1 LKGSFKCLFLLCRPR
16 SPLWGTRGEASKL
29 GILPFVMATTWKDIT
44 KRKLTHG
51 DWSLVIANL
60 LPVVGVWFLNWSAQE
75 VFLVYCLETIIIGG
89 FTLIKMLIAGLIVK
103 KDEWQT
109 TGGASI
115 KQPFWFF
122 MFFFLIHYG
131 FFVAVQMG
139 MFFAVSGLGDQYG
152 ITFSNFF
159 SKWPSMLTNDAY
171 IMLGVFIVSYGI
183 RLTTDFILTGEYKTS
198 SLGYLMFQPYGRIF
212 VQQVTVILGS
222 MLLSFG
228 AGKIFI
234 FIFALIKIFFEVF
247 IDFNLLLKKAAK
259 GELKTSDEE
268 KPG

>member
-1 LKGSFKCLFLLCRPR
+1 
-16 SPLWGTRGEASKL
+16 
-29 GILPFVMATTWKDIT
+29 MATTWKDIT
-44 KRKLTHG
+44 KTKLTQG

-60 LPVVGVWFLNWSAQE
+60 LPVVGVWFFKWSAQE

-89 FTLIKMLIAGLIVK
+89 FTLLKLLITGLIVK

-109 TGGASI
+109 TGGTSI

-131 FFVAVQMG
+131 FFVAIQMG
-139 MFFAVSGLGDQYG
+139 LFFSVSGLGDQYG
-152 ITFSNFF
+152 ITFNNFF
-159 SKWPSMLTNDAY
+159 PKLPSMLTNDAY
-171 IMLGVFIVSYGI
+171 IMLAVFIVSYGF
-183 RLTTDFILTGEYKTS
+183 RLTTDFILTGDYKTS

-234 FIFALIKIFFEVF
+234 LVFALIKIFFEVF
-247 IDFNLLLKKAAK
+247 IDFDYLLKKAAK
-259 GELKTSDEE
+259 GELRSPDDI
-268 KPG
+268 

>member
-1 LKGSFKCLFLLCRPR
+1 
-16 SPLWGTRGEASKL
+16 
-29 GILPFVMATTWKDIT
+29 MATTWKDIT
-44 KRKLTHG
+44 KTKLTQG
-51 DWSLVIANL
+51 DWSLVVANL
-60 LPVVGVWFLNWSAQE
+60 LPIIGVWFLNWSAQE

-89 FTLIKMLIAGLIVK
+89 FTLVKLLIAGLIVK

-109 TGGASI
+109 IGGSST

-131 FFVAVQMG
+131 FFVAIQMG

-152 ITFSNFF
+152 ITFYNFF
-159 SKWPSMLTNDAY
+159 SKWPSMLTNDVY

-183 RLTTDFILTGEYKTS
+183 RLTTDFILSGEYKAT

-259 GELKTSDEE
+259 GELNSPDEE
-268 KPG
+268 LNS